1 MSFLFILFLQICVG
15 GKDISAYGKY
25 LRSQIGLVGQEPVL
39 FDTTVAENISLGKP
53 EATKEE
59 IEKATKDANAHDFV
73 SSMPEGYNTNVGK
86 YRKCSYSIIPKQHK
100 FKMIHSKIFIVSHS
114 C

>member
-15 GKDISAYGKY
+15 GKDISAYDRKY
-25 LRSQIGLVGQEPVL
+25 LRSQVGLVGQEPVL

-59 IEKATKDANAHDFV
+59 IEKAAKDANAHDFV

-86 YRKCSYSIIPKQHK
+86 YIQW
-100 FKMIHSKIFIVSHS
+100 
-114 C
+114 